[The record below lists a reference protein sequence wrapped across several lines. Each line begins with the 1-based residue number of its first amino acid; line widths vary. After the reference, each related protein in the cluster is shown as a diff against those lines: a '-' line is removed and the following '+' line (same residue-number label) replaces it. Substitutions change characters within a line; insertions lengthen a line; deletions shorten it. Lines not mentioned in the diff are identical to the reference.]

1 MKSQSRTEP
10 ESKSKDSKGYH
21 KLILW
26 QKARE
31 FVKLISKAT
40 EDFPRSEEHVLKG
53 QLRRAAVSVVLNIVE
68 GYRRNSTKEFL
79 RFLNFSGASLT
90 EVEAC
95 LEISLDLSYLESQ
108 EYQRLEEKRS
118 ELEVILFYFD
128 KSLKSRVK
136 TVTL

>member
-1 MKSQSRTEP
+1 MAELK
-10 ESKSKDSKGYH
+10 SKSRDLKGYH

-31 FVKLISKAT
+31 FVRLIYKAT
-40 EDFPRSEEHVLKG
+40 ESFPRSEEFGLKG

-79 RFLNFSGASLT
+79 RFLNMSGASLT

-95 LEISLDLSYLESQ
+95 LEIAFDLLYLKPQ
-108 EYQRLEEKRS
+108 EHKQLEEKRS
-118 ELEVILFYFD
+118 EVEVILFYFE

-136 TVTL
+136 TVAL

>member
-1 MKSQSRTEP
+1 MTELK
-10 ESKSKDSKGYH
+10 SKSKDSKGYH

-31 FVKLISKAT
+31 FVKFIYKAT
-40 EDFPRSEEHVLKG
+40 EDFPKSEEYGLKG

-79 RFLNFSGASLT
+79 RFLNISGASLT

-95 LEISLDLSYLESQ
+95 LEIASDLLYLKPQ
-108 EYQRLEEKRS
+108 EQKQLEEKRS
-118 ELEVILFYFD
+118 ELEVILFYFE